1 MSEFYVYHASGS
13 DCEVCLSRDETIYES
28 MPELSHENC
37 DCSIELL
44 SLSELYDLGIC
55 EEASESDL
63 EGWRSAIEGRVRR
76 IAEKND
82 RIGEYR
88 SEFEAIREEYVAKQ
102 FLKLELWGEVF
113 DEMFEDGGSDAR
125 AEEIWDQLEELAGE
139 LDDMV
144 DDMEKLEEKIEHEQG
159 DIEELEDEID
169 FYLDK
174 IEEACDED
182 GDSPPPGF

>member
-1 MSEFYVYHASGS
+1 MSDYYVYYASGS

-28 MPELSHENC
+28 QPELSHENC
-37 DCSIELL
+37 ECTIEQL

-63 EGWRSAIEGRVRR
+63 ESWRSAIEGRQRR

-82 RIGEYR
+82 RISDYRTELQDLHDEY
-88 SEFEAIREEYVAKQ
+88 FEKQ
-102 FLKLELWGEVF
+102 MLKLELWGEVF
-113 DEMFEDGGSDAR
+113 DEMFEDGGSEAR
-125 AEEIWDQLEELAGE
+125 ADEVWDELEELAGE

-144 DDMEKLEEKIEHEQG
+144 EDMEKLEEKIEHEQG

-169 FYLDK
+169 YYLDK

-182 GDSPPPGF
+182 GDSPPPGL